1 MPSLLSINTYN
12 YRRGGSDVVF
22 LEHDAMFA
30 DIGWRTASMAMHHP
44 KNYPSKWDKYFVREI
59 EFGNSYGVFQKALMA
74 GKVIYS
80 LEAKNKVSKLLDDFS
95 ADVAHAHC
103 IYHHLSPSVLVELKR
118 RNIPVVMTAHDLK
131 LACPSYKMVNRLG
144 ICERCKNGNFLHTIK
159 HRCVRGSLA
168 VSALVALESTV
179 HRKFGL
185 YKDNLDMVVAPSIFM
200 RNKLIEWGWSGDQIR
215 HIPNYVH
222 VDSYEPR
229 FQPGSYFVYFGRLQ
243 LDKGVATVI
252 RAASKAN
259 VPLQIV
265 GTGPDEEALKTIA
278 EESKGSVIFHGYQ
291 QGESLRT
298 LVGNSR
304 AVVLAS
310 EIYENA
316 PMSVLEG
323 YAMGKPAIGARI
335 GGIPELIKDTET
347 GLLFESGDVDELAD
361 CLAYF
366 SALNNRR
373 VEEMGRQCRDF
384 VTANFCSDIYMS
396 RMLGLYSDLGVRV

>member
-30 DIGWRTASMAMHHP
+30 DLGWRTASMAMHHP

-229 FQPGSYFVYFGRLQ
+229 YQPGSYFVYFGRLQ

-278 EESKGSVIFHGYQ
+278 EESKDSVIFHGYQ

-298 LVGNSR
+298 LVSNSR

-366 SALNNRR
+366 SALDNRR
-373 VEEMGRQCRDF
+373 VEEMGRQCRDV